1 MRNHIDG
8 ACLSRRTFLSTCAAG
23 AMGVLG
29 MQVLAGCSAG
39 GSASGQ
45 AGEVPAVGGP
55 LTSTPASAGQS
66 SDARVLTVFFSMP
79 ETDDPNGMTQEED
92 NSTVVIDGTVFGNVQ
107 YMANTIQETVGGD
120 VYRIEAAV
128 PYTTDHEALV
138 DQASE
143 EKLSAARPALLTAVP
158 DLSDYDVVFFGYP
171 IWWTDFPMVV
181 YTFLEEVD
189 MAGKVVVPFTCHG
202 GSGFAGTRETLAGL
216 QPNADVLTDKGLSVS
231 RNSIQDAGDQVA
243 TWAQSVFARL

>member
-1 MRNHIDG
+1 MRNHIDS
-8 ACLSRRTFLSTCAAG
+8 ACLSRRTFLTTCATG

-29 MQVLAGCSAG
+29 MQMLSGCSAG
-39 GSASGQ
+39 ESASGQ
-45 AGEVPAVGGP
+45 TGEVPAVGGSS
-55 LTSTPASAGQS
+55 TSTPASAGQS
-66 SDARVLTVFFSMP
+66 SDARVLSVFFSMP

-138 DQASE
+138 DQASA
-143 EKLSAARPALLTAVP
+143 EKASAARPALLAATP

-171 IWWTDFPMVV
+171 IWWSDFPMVV

-189 MAGKVVVPFTCHG
+189 MAGKTVVPFVCHG

-216 QPNADVLTDKGLSVS
+216 QPNANVLTDNGLSIS

-243 TWAQSVFARL
+243 SWAQSVIARL